1 MVLNK
6 IIFIYQYPAGNYMFR
21 VDNRNT
27 RVRCEICSKLT
38 NTRQRQWRPSD
49 VFVVNF
55 EHISHL
61 VLSIVNFEHV
71 IIEILNKNNI
81 IKATSKYL
89 SNLFLLDHFIVFF
102 SFHCIHF
109 IVFFAG
115 FFLVHSFSLRT
126 SKFCLRLAVY
136 NFFHF

>member
-1 MVLNK
+1 MILNK

-89 SNLFLLDHFIVFF
+89 SNLFLLDHFIL
-102 SFHCIHF
+102 
-109 IVFFAG
+109 FFAG

-126 SKFCLRLAVY
+126 SKFCLRLAIY